1 MYNHT
6 DHKVEALAQVAK
18 TAEEFGELTNEVL
31 HSLRIQRQSKLKS
44 DNKEELA
51 AEVADV
57 LICTLLLANT
67 LGVDAKAALEAK
79 ITKILGR
86 RESGN

>member
-6 DHKVEALAQVAK
+6 DHKVEVLAQVAK

-31 HSLRIQRQSKLKS
+31 HSLKIQRQSKLKS

-51 AEVADV
+51 AELADV

-67 LGVDAKAALEAK
+67 LGIDVRQGLEAK
-79 ITKILGR
+79 VTKIIGR
-86 RESGN
+86 RETSN